1 MTGRTHDL
9 AAFTL
14 LNAVFIYMH
23 APQMT
28 LATAITAFGANMIGG
43 LLPDIDDASADIW
56 DKVRAGS
63 LLAKLIKPIVG
74 SHRMLSHSV
83 IGVAIIGFLLKHLL
97 TAMGTVL
104 LVDMNIIWW
113 SVMIGYLSHLLAD
126 SLTTEG
132 VPWLLPLRMRFG
144 FPPVRWF
151 RIKTGGWGESLLFI
165 PLLII
170 ANGYLFY
177 THYQTYLVFF
187 RTLIK

>member
-14 LNAVFIYMH
+14 LNAAFIYMH

-28 LATAITAFGANMIGG
+28 LGTAICAFGANMIGG

-74 SHRMLSHSV
+74 SHRMISHSI
-83 IGVAIIGFLLKHLL
+83 IGMAIIGFLLKHLL
-97 TAMGTVL
+97 AAMGTVL

-113 SVMIGYLSHLLAD
+113 SVMIGYVSHLVVD
-126 SLTTEG
+126 SLTSEG
-132 VPWLLPLRMRFG
+132 VPWFLPLRVRIG
-144 FPPVRWF
+144 FPPIRWL
-151 RIKTGGWGESLLFI
+151 RIKTGTWRESLLFV
-165 PLLII
+165 PLLIGGNI
-170 ANGYLFY
+170 YLFY

-187 RTLIK
+187 RTLVK